1 MKLLQ
6 QLFVVARR
14 RRLAAGT
21 IDVYSSWVRQFL
33 TFHRAADG
41 TWRHPATLGTADV
54 EAFLN
59 DLVVRRRL
67 SASAQNQALCA
78 LVFLYKHV
86 LDDVIPQDHLGKF
99 LLLRSRRVKRVP
111 TVLSVGEVRRL
122 IEAVDPTHRCR
133 LMLEFMY
140 GTGMRVGEVCSLRVG
155 DIDLGRAQV
164 IVRAAKGDKD
174 RVVMLPAALRERL
187 MVQLDEVG
195 RRWRADVGRGGG
207 YSPVPDAVTHKRPRA
222 GHELPWQ
229 FVFPSSVM
237 RRDACGRGTRWHA
250 DPSQLDR
257 VIYAAACRAGINKRV
272 TCHALRHSFATHLL
286 EAGYDVRQ
294 VQTLLGHGALKT
306 TMIYVHVMNKPA
318 VAVTS
323 PLDRLAAIS

>member
-78 LVFLYKHV
+78 LVFLYRHV

-111 TVLSVGEVRRL
+111 TVLSVDEVRRL
-122 IEAVDPTHRCR
+122 IEAVDSTHKCR
-133 LMLEFMY
+133 LMLELMY
-140 GTGMRVGEVCSLRVG
+140 GTGMRVGEVCTLRVR
-155 DIDLGRAQV
+155 DIDLGRAQI
-164 IVRAAKGDKD
+164 IVRAAKG
-174 RVVMLPAALRERL
+174 
-187 MVQLDEVG
+187 
-195 RRWRADVGRGGG
+195 
-207 YSPVPDAVTHKRPRA
+207 
-222 GHELPWQ
+222 
-229 FVFPSSVM
+229 
-237 RRDACGRGTRWHA
+237 TRTA
-250 DPSQLDR
+250 S
-257 VIYAAACRAGINKRV
+257 
-272 TCHALRHSFATHLL
+272 
-286 EAGYDVRQ
+286 
-294 VQTLLGHGALKT
+294 
-306 TMIYVHVMNKPA
+306 
-318 VAVTS
+318 
-323 PLDRLAAIS
+323 